1 MRKKGLV
8 SLQFGGL
15 KPKIWGRICCACQ
28 EGLMV
33 YDITVMGGHAEEIT
47 AETRGKRDS
56 GLWFALFITAC
67 SCKNQPGSYENYSNV
82 F

>member
-15 KPKIWGRICCACQ
+15 KPKIWGRIGCACQ

-33 YDITVMGGHAEEIT
+33 YDITVMGGHAEEIM
-47 AETRGKRDS
+47 
-56 GLWFALFITAC
+56 C
-67 SCKNQPGSYENYSNV
+67 
-82 F
+82 